1 MFFHA
6 GPQTSAGQASARKKC
21 AGLCRSEENLPR
33 EELYTH
39 IGNILLSFK
48 LKNIVVLGN
57 RCPPLVN

>member
-21 AGLCRSEENLPR
+21 AGLCRSVENLPR

-48 LKNIVVLGN
+48 LKISLF
-57 RCPPLVN
+57 LVTGAPRS